1 MKIKNLTASKL
12 WKTTRGLTLLVLVSA
27 ICAVLLWYQRILPH
41 TFQVGQASPST
52 LYSSE
57 ERTILDIKATEQ
69 EEQRVKRQALEE
81 FLKEPKLVRDESQNI
96 ESISELRQLVVKL
109 DHYFSFVEDKK
120 PYFLLSERLTRLMI
134 LMPRAQL
141 ELLLNGDESA
151 QQIDASYRPFLTEVT
166 KSRHSLGKIKN
177 NINKLRQ
184 ELHNGMTEHL
194 PFNMEIWN
202 SGLYN
207 ISKERWY
214 QIKPYLEPPAKKIL
228 AFGYL
233 GYLDSISLKEAL
245 DELNYLPP
253 SQINLIKTV
262 LSASLKPNIKVE
274 VQTLNEIEDRALM
287 EVKPVWM
294 TVPSH
299 SVIVEKGEKIS
310 PQKLA
315 IIEQLGLNHKKID
328 FNVFGEAFWMT
339 FIVMLSFSLFVRFE
353 RFQLSMRKMLLLSFL
368 VIGASAFVGLFV
380 HQTPAAIPLAAV
392 AMTTG
397 LFFKPSVGFSA
408 EILFGILCLQA
419 LNIPPTFLIPAFVG
433 AIFATILG
441 QKAKNRADLTY
452 AGLWLA
458 VVQML
463 AYCFVSLVL
472 KLVDFTTAD
481 LIVQGLNGLTTGL
494 LVSSGMPFL
503 EYIFAVVT
511 RFRLLEL
518 SDPNQFL
525 LKRLHDEAP
534 GTYEHTLV
542 VADLAQ
548 DAAKKIEA
556 DYELVRVGIL
566 YHDIGKLHAPQVFI
580 ENQFGGPNPH
590 DHMTP
595 KESAKAII
603 KHVTEGIEMARKNR
617 LPEPICNFI
626 PAHQGNSRAGHFF
639 LKASQLD
646 PELKDDSDF
655 RYPGPK
661 PNSKETG
668 IAMLAD
674 TVEATIRSLRT
685 DDKNLVKET
694 IKNLI
699 DARVQDNQLADSTL
713 TKNELEKIA
722 ESFYESWKNKNHERI
737 RYISDLKK

>member
-1 MKIKNLTASKL
+1 MKTHNFLAL
-12 WKTTRGLTLLVLVSA
+12 VPWKTIRTLTLLITVSA
-27 ICAVLLWYQRILPH
+27 ICAILLWYQRILPH
-41 TFQVGQASPST
+41 TFQAGQPSPYT

-57 ERTILDIKATEQ
+57 QRTILDIKATEQ
-69 EEQRVKRQALEE
+69 EELKAKRQALEE
-81 FLKEPKLVRDESQNI
+81 FLKEPKLVRDKSQNI
-96 ESISELRQLVVKL
+96 ESISELKRLTSKL
-109 DHYFSFVEDKK
+109 DLYFNFVEEKR
-120 PYFLLSERLTRLMI
+120 PYFLLSDSLTRLMI
-134 LMPRAQL
+134 LMPREQL
-141 ELLLNGDESA
+141 DLLLNGSESE
-151 QQIDASYRPFLTEVT
+151 QQLHEGYKPFLAELT
-166 KSRHSLGKIKN
+166 KSRHSLGKIKSVT
-177 NINKLRQ
+177 NKLRQ
-184 ELHNGMTEHL
+184 ELHNSMSDHL
-194 PFNMEIWN
+194 PFSLNIWN
-202 SGLYN
+202 TGLYK
-207 ISKERWY
+207 ISKEEWF
-214 QIKPYLEPPAKKIL
+214 QVKPYLEASASKIL
-228 AFGYL
+228 TYGYL
-233 GYLDSISLKEAL
+233 GYIDEISLREVLREFPNLSSRRLA
-245 DELNYLPP
+245 YLKA
-253 SQINLIKTV
+253 ILG
-262 LSASLKPNIKVE
+262 ASLKPNIKVE
-274 VQTLNEIEDRALM
+274 VETLSRVEDRALM

-299 SVIVEKGEKIS
+299 SVIIEKGEKIT

-315 IIEQLGLNHKKID
+315 IIEQLGLNRKKID

-339 FIVMLSFSLFVRFE
+339 LIVMLSFSLFVRFE

-380 HQTPAAIPLAAV
+380 YQTPAAIPLAAV

-419 LNIPPTFLIPAFVG
+419 LNIPPSFLIPAFVG
-433 AIFATILG
+433 AIVATILG
-441 QKAKNRADLTY
+441 QRAKNRADLTY
-452 AGLWLA
+452 AGIWLA
-458 VVQML
+458 IVQML
-463 AYCFVSLVL
+463 AYCFVTLVL
-472 KLVDFTTAD
+472 KLFVFTSSD
-481 LIVQGLNGLTTGL
+481 LILQGLNGLTTGL

-503 EYIFAVVT
+503 EYIFSVVT

-518 SDPNQFL
+518 SDPNQPL

-548 DAAKKIEA
+548 DAAKKIDA

-566 YHDIGKLHAPQVFI
+566 YHDIGKLHEPQIFI

-590 DHMTP
+590 ELMTP
-595 KESAKAII
+595 QESAQAII
-603 KHVTEGIEMARKNR
+603 KHVSEGIEMAKKNR
-617 LPEPICNFI
+617 LPEPVRNFI

-646 PELKDDSDF
+646 PNLKDDSEF

-699 DARVQDNQLADSTL
+699 EARIKDNQLSDSTL
-713 TKNELEKIA
+713 TKAELEKIA